1 MLSHKETQT
10 LLEIISDPS
19 QSFDKCI
26 TSFQKAFPKPQAFRA
41 GCTLCYLLDE
51 DVIFNTSFV

>member
-1 MLSHKETQT
+1 MLSPKETQT

-26 TSFQKAFPKPQAFRA
+26 TSFHKAFPKPQAFRA
-41 GCTLCYLLDE
+41 GYTLCYLLDE
-51 DVIFNTSFV
+51 DVI